1 MEKNSSK
8 MKRISKIFHV
18 VMFAY
23 LVACFFILNAI
34 YANFYDTE
42 KNNIIEYAESTK
54 LFIDV
59 KDVYVLDVD
68 PSDIEKE
75 SYQFLKTNLVDL
87 KQSKSNIEFAYL
99 MKKVD
104 NKLYFLVD
112 SEDPESE
119 DYSFPGQLYFEAT
132 PKDFEPFNSK
142 QTVVTDEV
150 KDRWG
155 VWISVLVPII
165 DNNEV
170 VAVLG
175 LDYDANQFRQ
185 KILSQTLNYFYVFI
199 SVLILIVVYYW
210 IVKKNIELNKL
221 SNQLKE
227 SEGLF
232 KAIFEQSPI
241 GIATISTNSETT
253 RVNPAY
259 IDIISRTNQDIV
271 GNDWKAMTHPQDLPK
286 EEILFN
292 EFLKG
297 EINEYEI
304 EKRLI
309 NKQGESFWVKL
320 GISAL
325 DLDESEEFNYLC
337 MVEDISQRKKI
348 TEALQESER
357 SKSVLLSHIPGL
369 AYRCLNDEH
378 WTMEFVS
385 DGCFDLTGY
394 KPSDLIANKT
404 VSFNELIDPQYR
416 DILRR
421 QWEQVLLKHDNFRA
435 EYQIITQDKQVKWVL
450 ELAQGV
456 YDNKGNVIALEG
468 IVIDITQ
475 TKLRDAQIRYMDDH
489 DFLTGLFNRK
499 YFEIE
504 KIRFNQQSYLPLSIL
519 VGDINGVRL
528 INDAYGYS
536 EGDRLIVDTAQLL
549 KSSCDTTSILFR
561 TGGDEFIVLLPNT
574 SESKMSDI
582 LRRIQHKCKLYNL
595 QPENQLVQLN
605 LSLGAATR
613 VHMSQSIDKVMHQA
627 MDSLHKNKILESK
640 SYHSSILSS
649 IQATMFAKSQNTEE
663 HAERLSVL
671 CQLMGEQLD
680 LSQSQ
685 MDELMLFAM
694 LHDIGKIGIDDNV
707 LNKPGKLTDD
717 EWIIMKKHTEIGYRI
732 ALSSPE
738 LLSIANYILT
748 HHEHWDG
755 KGYPQGLKEDEIPLL
770 SRILGLVDAYDAMTQ
785 DRVYRKAMSKEDA
798 MNELQRNRGTQFDPN
813 LTDIFIDIIQNNP
826 EF

>member
-1 MEKNSSK
+1 

-18 VMFAY
+18 VMLAY

-34 YANFYDTE
+34 YASFYETE
-42 KNNIIEYAESTK
+42 KKNIIEYAESTK
-54 LFIDV
+54 LFINVNDINA
-59 KDVYVLDVD
+59 LSVD
-68 PSDIEKE
+68 LSDIDKE
-75 SYQFLKTNLVDL
+75 SYQFLKMNLVDL
-87 KQSKSNIEFAYL
+87 KQSKSDIEFAYM
-99 MKKVD
+99 MKKID

-119 DYSFPGQLYFEAT
+119 DYSYPGQLYFEAT
-132 PKDFEPFNSK
+132 PTDFEAFLTK
-142 QTVVTDEV
+142 QTVVTGEV
-150 KDRWG
+150 SDRWG
-155 VWISVLVPII
+155 TWISVLVPII

-175 LDYDANQFRQ
+175 IDYDALQFKQ
-185 KILSQTLNYFYVFI
+185 NILNQTLNYFYVLFSI
-199 SVLILIVVYYW
+199 LILIIVYYW
-210 IVKKNIELNKL
+210 IVKKNLELSKL
-221 SNQLKE
+221 STQLKE
-227 SEGLF
+227 SEELF

-241 GIATISTNSETT
+241 GIATISTKSQTT

-259 IDIISRTNQDIV
+259 IEIISRTNQDIV
-271 GNDWKAMTHPQDLPK
+271 GNDWKAMTHPQDLER
-286 EEILFN
+286 EEILFGA
-292 EFLKG
+292 FLKG
-297 EINEYEI
+297 EITEYGI

-309 NKQGESFWVKL
+309 NKMGESFWVKL
-320 GISAL
+320 GISSL
-325 DLDESEEFNYLC
+325 DLNGSDDFNYLC
-337 MVEDISQRKKI
+337 MVEDISERKKVS
-348 TEALQESER
+348 EALQESER

-369 AYRCLNDEH
+369 AYRCLNDDH

-385 DGCFDLTGY
+385 DGCLDLTGY
-394 KPSDLIANKT
+394 KPSDLIGNQ
-404 VSFNELIDPQYR
+404 VISYNEIIDPQYR
-416 DILRR
+416 EVLRR
-421 QWEQVLLKHDNFRA
+421 QWEQVLLKHDDFRA

-450 ELAQGV
+450 ELAQGI
-456 YDNKGNVIALEG
+456 YDRKGSVIALEG

-489 DFLTGLFNRK
+489 DFLTGLYNRK

-519 VGDINGVRL
+519 IGDINGVRL
-528 INDAYGYS
+528 INDAYGYT

-549 KSSCDTTSILFR
+549 KSSCDSSSLLFR

-613 VHMSQSIDKVMHQA
+613 VHMSQSIDKVLHQA

-663 HAERLSVL
+663 HAERLSIL
-671 CQLMGEQLD
+671 CRLMGEQLD

-707 LNKPGKLTDD
+707 LNKPSKLTDD

-738 LLSIANYILT
+738 LHSIANYILT

-755 KGYPQGLKEDEIPLL
+755 KGYPQGLKEEEIPLL

-798 MNELQRNRGTQFDPN
+798 MNEILRNKGTQFDPT
-813 LTDIFIDIIQNNP
+813 LTDMFIEIIQNNP